1 MADIESTLATLKEE
15 MLQNLQ
21 FMIKNHF
28 SMFYNDAVM
37 QIKSNIKNREMKF
50 EETKQEQ
57 EIRYQA
63 STPSFIYLSSC
74 FVLKIGD
81 SDNDRNSI

>member
-21 FMIKNHF
+21 FVIKNNF
-28 SMFYNDAVM
+28 LLFYNDAVM
-37 QIKSNIKNREMKF
+37 QIKSNIKNREMKL

-57 EIRYQA
+57 EMRQQA
-63 STPSFIYLSSC
+63 SSLSFIYFSLC
-74 FVLKIGD
+74 FILKIVD
-81 SDNDRNSI
+81 RNNDRSTI

>member
-21 FMIKNHF
+21 FVIKNNF
-28 SMFYNDAVM
+28 LLFYNDAVM
-37 QIKSNIKNREMKF
+37 QIKSNIKNREMKL

-57 EIRYQA
+57 EMRQQA
-63 STPSFIYLSSC
+63 SSLSFIYFSLC
-74 FVLKIGD
+74 FILKIVD
-81 SDNDRNSI
+81 RDNDRSTI

>member
-1 MADIESTLATLKEE
+1 MADRESTLATLKEE

-37 QIKSNIKNREMKF
+37 QIKSNIKNREIKL

-57 EIRYQA
+57 EKRHQV
-63 STPSFIYLSSC
+63 SSLSSFISLHVLS
-74 FVLKIGD
+74 
-81 SDNDRNSI
+81 

>member
-21 FMIKNHF
+21 FVIKNNF
-28 SMFYNDAVM
+28 LLFYNDAVM
-37 QIKSNIKNREMKF
+37 QIKSNIKNREMKL

-57 EIRYQA
+57 EMRQQT
-63 STPSFIYLSSC
+63 SSLSFIYFPSC
-74 FVLKIGD
+74 FILKIGNW
-81 SDNDRNSI
+81 DNHGSTI

>member
-1 MADIESTLATLKEE
+1 MADRESTLATLKEE

-37 QIKSNIKNREMKF
+37 QIKSNIKNRETKL
-50 EETKQEQ
+50 EETKKEQ
-57 EIRYQA
+57 EKRHQA
-63 STPSFIYLSSC
+63 SSLSSFISLHVLS
-74 FVLKIGD
+74 
-81 SDNDRNSI
+81 

>member
-1 MADIESTLATLKEE
+1 MADIESTLASLKEE

-37 QIKSNIKNREMKF
+37 QIKSNIKNQEMKL
-50 EETKQEQ
+50 EEAKQEQ
-57 EIRYQA
+57 KKRHQA
-63 STPSFIYLSSC
+63 SILSFIYYPSC
-74 FVLKIGD
+74 FILKIGD
-81 SDNDRNSI
+81 RDNNRSTI

>member
-21 FMIKNHF
+21 FVIKNNF
-28 SMFYNDAVM
+28 LLFYNDAVM
-37 QIKSNIKNREMKF
+37 QIKSNIKNREMKL

-57 EIRYQA
+57 EIRQQA
-63 STPSFIYLSSC
+63 SSLSFIYFSLC
-74 FVLKIGD
+74 FILKIVD
-81 SDNDRNSI
+81 RDNDRSTI

>member
-1 MADIESTLATLKEE
+1 

-28 SMFYNDAVM
+28 SLFYNDAVM
-37 QIKSNIKNREMKF
+37 QIKSNIKNREMKL

-57 EIRYQA
+57 EMRQQA
-63 STPSFIYLSSC
+63 SSLSFIYFSSC
-74 FVLKIGD
+74 FILKIGD
-81 SDNDRNSI
+81 RDNDRSTI

>member
-37 QIKSNIKNREMKF
+37 QIKSNIKNRETKL
-50 EETKQEQ
+50 EETKKEQ
-57 EIRYQA
+57 EKRHQA
-63 STPSFIYLSSC
+63 SSLSS
-74 FVLKIGD
+74 FLSLHVLF
-81 SDNDRNSI
+81 

>member
-28 SMFYNDAVM
+28 SLFYNDAVM
-37 QIKSNIKNREMKF
+37 QIKSNIKNREMKL
-50 EETKQEQ
+50 EKTKQEQ
-57 EIRYQA
+57 EKRHQA
-63 STPSFIYLSSC
+63 SSLSFIYFSSC
-74 FVLKIGD
+74 FIF
-81 SDNDRNSI
+81 

>member
-28 SMFYNDAVM
+28 SMFYNDAVI
-37 QIKSNIKNREMKF
+37 QIKSNIKNRETKL
-50 EETKQEQ
+50 EETKKEQ
-57 EIRYQA
+57 EKRHQA
-63 STPSFIYLSSC
+63 SSLSSFISLHVLS
-74 FVLKIGD
+74 
-81 SDNDRNSI
+81 